1 MSTQATST
9 QVLSGAFKH
18 GAGRIILLAVGGT
31 VVAAALVTAVA
42 VRQSSG
48 GTSPSDVSAQINSP
62 LYPASR
68 EGIRGHVDVDSS
80 LATAS
85 DSARSTTGP
94 LYPASREGIR
104 GHVDVDSSLA
114 TASDRAQSTS
124 SSPNYPAS
132 RYSERTVHTT
142 YIVASPEQAAAVRT
156 GILDANT
163 IRLAVGEPLLLD
175 SVLVVGSD
183 AEAEAARAGITDS
196 NRILV
201 GLGEPEELVVD
212 LRTR

>member
-48 GTSPSDVSAQINSP
+48 GTSPSDVSAQINS
-62 LYPASR
+62 
-68 EGIRGHVDVDSS
+68 
-80 LATAS
+80 
-85 DSARSTTGP
+85 P